1 MKELRG
7 DGSKMERRAGQS
19 SGQRSVAKFNCGLVP
34 AGMKRL
40 SDRVSLVVLSVG
52 SANESESLNQ
62 NPWPLIKL
70 FTTPEKVKTKIRYL
84 NTLPHIWL
92 SKLNKTVKFLVS
104 SKKENWICMTLKPGV
119 KKGVSLLI
127 QYLGSLFQAVRSM
140 GRRKQMWAGKKNSD
154 GVSLTSRPT
163 PLSQRLDSGR
173 LIFG

>member
-19 SGQRSVAKFNCGLVP
+19 SGQRSVAKFNCGRDEEVEW
-34 AGMKRL
+34 
-40 SDRVSLVVLSVG
+40 VSLVPLSVG

-62 NPWPLIKL
+62 NPWPLITL

-104 SKKENWICMTLKPGV
+104 SKKENWVCMTLKPGV

-127 QYLGSLFQAVRSM
+127 QYLGSLFQAVRSW

>member
-19 SGQRSVAKFNCGLVP
+19 SGQRPCPCRDEEVEW
-34 AGMKRL
+34 
-40 SDRVSLVVLSVG
+40 VSLVVSSVG

-62 NPWPLIKL
+62 NPWPLITL

-127 QYLGSLFQAVRSM
+127 QYLGSLLQAVRSW

-154 GVSLTSRPT
+154 GESLISRPS